1 MQEDFLGL
9 SERIQIAIRIGESQF
24 REFKSALQ
32 GPPGEKAPRKH
43 SEVMTD
49 VGRTL
54 VAFANADGGELLI
67 GVEDDGSVTGVPC
80 DENKIQQILNAS
92 STHVHKDTPLP
103 GVRKTKIDI
112 DGKIVIYFYVPKG
125 TRFVYLTSDGRCIKR
140 IDRESVPVSSEHI
153 NNGRLEDQSRDYDR
167 GFSPTAKLQDL
178 DLDLVQSVA
187 SQVAYGISPEKCL
200 QYLDLAEFSMEG
212 LRLKNAALLL
222 FAKDI
227 RNWHARCQVRITSY
241 RGKEKLSGK
250 DFNVLKDDV
259 VHGNVLS
266 LVDSAWERVQVAISR
281 QTTLSDSAKFE
292 QSYLYPQIACREAL
306 INAIVHRNYAIEGR
320 GIEISLFTDRLE
332 ILSPGQLLSTVSL
345 EDLKELKGVH
355 ESRNPLIARVLR
367 EVGLIRELGEGLRRI
382 YEVMRSNAL
391 ATPEIQSDSS
401 GFRVSLFNKSMYTE
415 DVNLWLSNFDGIDLS
430 ESQRAVLA
438 MGYGGKAFSSQD
450 IIDRLGIVDVDQVRE
465 IITPL
470 RRAGIILRDT
480 SVDAKAKLQRTP
492 RRQVAS
498 FTVVS
503 PNGATQEAA
512 PTEKSITVGNRSDDA
527 GLGGNGIEIYVGNLP
542 YEVSKEEIEAF
553 CSPAGEVLSVQVPKG
568 IGRHSTRGYAFVT
581 IDTQLGFEEIR
592 SALGDKDIG
601 GRRPVVQSPRR
612 KNPNGPVAR

>member
-9 SERIQIAIRIGESQF
+9 SERIQLAIRIGESQF

-32 GPPGEKAPRKH
+32 GPPGEKAARKH
-43 SEVMTD
+43 SEVMID

-67 GVEDDGSVTGVPC
+67 GVEDDGSVTGVPYE
-80 DENKIQQILNAS
+80 ENKVQQILNAS
-92 STHVHKDTPLP
+92 TTHVHKDTPLP

-112 DGKIVIYFYVPKG
+112 DGKVVIYFYVPKG
-125 TRFVYLTSDGRCIKR
+125 NRFVYLTSDGRCIKR

-153 NNGRLEDQSRDYDR
+153 TNERVEDQSRDYDR

-200 QYLDLAEFSMEG
+200 QYLDLAEFSMDG

-259 VHGNVLS
+259 IHGNILS
-266 LVDSAWERVQVAISR
+266 LVDSAWERLQVAISR
-281 QTTLSDSAKFE
+281 QTTLSESAKFE

-345 EDLKELKGVH
+345 QDLKELKGVH

-401 GFRVSLFNKSMYTE
+401 GFRVSLFNKSMYAE
-415 DVNLWLSNFDGIDLS
+415 DVNLWLSNFDNLNLT

-470 RRAGIILRDT
+470 RRAGVILRD
-480 SVDAKAKLQRTP
+480 SSIDAKAKRHRIP
-492 RRQVAS
+492 KRQVAG

-503 PNGATQEAA
+503 PSDKAQE
-512 PTEKSITVGNRSDDA
+512 PSSTEKTDLLREQTDDA
-527 GLGGNGIEIYVGNLP
+527 GLGGSGIEIYVGNLP
-542 YEVSKEEIEAF
+542 YEVSKEDLEAF
-553 CSPAGEVLSVQVPKG
+553 CSPVGEVLSVQIPKG
-568 IGRHSTRGYAFVT
+568 LGQHSTRGYAFVT
-581 IDTQLGFEEIR
+581 IETQLGFEDIAA
-592 SALGDKDIG
+592 ALGDKDIG
-601 GRRPVVQSPRR
+601 GRRPVVQPPRR
-612 KNPNGPVAR
+612 QVRRQPK

>member
-1 MQEDFLGL
+1 VQDDFLGL
-9 SERIQIAIRIGESQF
+9 SERIQLAIRIGESQF

-32 GPPGEKAPRKH
+32 GAPGEKTPRKH

-67 GVEDDGSVTGVPC
+67 GVEDDGSVTGVPY
-80 DENKIQQILNAS
+80 DENKIQQVLNAS
-92 STHVHKDTPLP
+92 TTHVHKDTPLP
-103 GVRKTKIDI
+103 GVRKTKIEI
-112 DGKIVIYFYVPKG
+112 DGHVVIYFYVPKG

-153 NNGRLEDQSRDYDR
+153 NSERVEDQSREYDR
-167 GFSPTAKLQDL
+167 GFAPAAKLQDL

-200 QYLDLAEFSMEG
+200 QYLDLAEFSPEG

-227 RNWHARCQVRITSY
+227 RRWHARCQVRITSY

-259 VHGNVLS
+259 IHGNILS
-266 LVDSAWERVQVAISR
+266 LVDSAWERLQVSISR
-281 QTTLSDSAKFE
+281 QTTLSESAKFE

-345 EDLKELKGVH
+345 QDLKELKGVH
-355 ESRNPLIARVLR
+355 ESRNPLVARVLR

-391 ATPEIQSDSS
+391 AKPEIESDSS

-415 DVNLWLSNFDGIDLS
+415 DVNLWLINFDGLDLT

-470 RRAGIILRDT
+470 RSAGVILRNA
-480 SVDAKAKLQRTP
+480 SVEARARRERIPK
-492 RRQVAS
+492 RQVPV

-503 PNGATQEAA
+503 PSDAA
-512 PTEKSITVGNRSDDA
+512 AHRPSPQLRTSAQDKTDDS
-527 GLGGNGIEIYVGNLP
+527 GLGAAGIEAYIGNLP
-542 YEVSKEEIEAF
+542 YEVTREDLDAF
-553 CSPAGEVLSVQVPKG
+553 FSPVGEVLSVQIPKG
-568 IGRHSTRGYAFVT
+568 IGHHSTRGYAFVT
-581 IDTQLGFEEIR
+581 LDTQLGFEEI
-592 SALGDKDIG
+592 AATLENKDIG
-601 GRRPVVQSPRR
+601 GRRPVVQPPRR
-612 KNPNGPVAR
+612 RTPRQSK